1 MPTRE
6 PRPETRLITEEG
18 KAACVAFFVLHREG
32 LKDRLPVD
40 GELTKWIEYNKLVR
54 THKLNR
60 SQVKLQFTKW
70 RSGVAQDQGR
80 GPRQGDKALRASLSK
95 RLESCEGGLKQIFK
109 NVTTKTAGSYLVA
122 EGLEPM
128 RQLLMGL
135 VCSEAAL
142 QYWQGRI
149 HGFLDTL
156 VKVFPQSQSKIARS
170 ATLLASELE
179 RTRIQNMPKFM
190 EQGFVKSEF
199 DRWY

>member
-6 PRPETRLITEEG
+6 PRPETRRITEEG

-109 NVTTKTAGSYLVA
+109 NVATIGSGSGGSSTPGGGGLSLAAASQPQRPLSNPSVA
-122 EGLEPM
+122 TPAFIFGDASVLDD
-128 RQLLMGL
+128 GL
-135 VCSEAAL
+135 V
-142 QYWQGRI
+142 G
-149 HGFLDTL
+149 
-156 VKVFPQSQSKIARS
+156 
-170 ATLLASELE
+170 
-179 RTRIQNMPKFM
+179 
-190 EQGFVKSEF
+190 
-199 DRWY
+199 